1 MRARRF
7 ARRHFLK
14 AASGLAVALPLL
26 PSLRARGDTAKPIR
40 RFVTMYTPNGQI
52 HSAWWPSSSPGA
64 PVTLNDIHQP
74 LTAHQ
79 SRLTLLR
86 NLDLQVALGSGTDRG
101 PGGPHQRGIGA
112 LFTGQF
118 LQQGD
123 FVDGCGST
131 AGWAD
136 GISVDQ
142 AIASRI
148 GQDTPY
154 GSLEFGV
161 RATENDVQGRIAYS
175 GAGAPLPPML
185 QPLDVYNRIFKD
197 LVVPDA
203 GGQMAPDP
211 MLAERRSV
219 LDTVGEQVAALETK
233 VSSDDKQKLEAHL
246 SLVRDIERRLSEV
259 PLTCSKPSMPATL
272 DPTSETDMPTIANLH
287 IDLLSIAFACD
298 LARVASFE
306 ISTGLNRIRY
316 PWLNSMGEG
325 HPLSHMSPDD
335 PDAHPQ
341 LVARAQWH
349 SGLIARL
356 YDNLA
361 QISEGDATI
370 ADNTLLVWG
379 TEVSEGN
386 VHSHTNLPLLVMGGG
401 WHFQTGRYI
410 DCAADGGAHPSHV
423 DLLVTLQNA
432 MGLDDVTKF
441 GRPGYSSG
449 PLKALAT

>member
-1 MRARRF
+1 MRGRRF
-7 ARRHFLK
+7 DRRLFLRG
-14 AASGLAVALPLL
+14 ATGLAVALPLL
-26 PSLRARGDTAKPIR
+26 PSLRAHGQSAAPIR
-40 RFVTMYTPNGQI
+40 RFVTFYTPNGQI
-52 HSAWWPSSSPGA
+52 HSAWWPTAGSGTSF
-64 PVTLNDIHQP
+64 TLNDIHTP
-74 LTAHQ
+74 LAAHQ
-79 SRLTLLR
+79 SRLTLLK
-86 NLDLQVALGSGTDRG
+86 NVDLKSAGGG
-101 PGGPHQRGIGA
+101 PGGPHQRGIGT

-118 LQQGD
+118 LQEGN

-136 GISVDQ
+136 GISLDQ
-142 AIASRI
+142 VIAGQI
-148 GQDTPY
+148 GQNTPY
-154 GSLEFGV
+154 ASLELGV

-197 LVVPDA
+197 LVTPDNT
-203 GGQMAPDP
+203 GSMPTDP

-219 LDTVGEQVAALETK
+219 LDAVSGQIAQLETK
-233 VSSDDKQKLEAHL
+233 VSSEDKQKLEAHL
-246 SLVRDIERRLSEV
+246 ALVRDVERRLGDV
-259 PLTCSKPSMPATL
+259 PLACTKPAQPNQL
-272 DPTSETDMPTIANLH
+272 DPTSETDMPSIAELE

-306 ISTGLNRIRY
+306 VSTGLNRIRY

-349 SGLIARL
+349 AGLIARL

-361 QISEGDATI
+361 SVTEGDSTI
-370 ADNTLLVWG
+370 ADNTLLMWS

-386 VHSHTNLPLLVMGGG
+386 VHSHTNMPIVLMGGG

-410 DCAADGGAHPSHV
+410 DCTDSSAGNPSHC
-423 DLLVTLQNA
+423 DLLVTLLNA
-432 MGLDDVTKF
+432 MGVESTTF
-441 GRPGYSSG
+441 GRPEYCTG
-449 PLKALAT
+449 PLKALT